1 MKPPT
6 LYGGFFV
13 YDTWIGHS
21 LLRAVSGRHWWIL
34 PIATGGLRRL
44 GPPKENKMQSFSLI
58 ISRTGATAIAGAL
71 LTMATCVSVQAADTV
86 RVRGT
91 VESLDGK
98 TLSVKTREGTDA
110 RIMLK
115 DGWQVSSVAKAS
127 VDDIKPGDYVG
138 IASLPTADGGD
149 GALEVLIF
157 PAAMKG
163 TGEGSFAWDLKPN
176 STMTN
181 ATVADAVKS
190 VDGRTVT
197 VNYKGKEKKIS
208 IPDGTP
214 IVTFAPA
221 TVADIK
227 AGATVFVPSE
237 KAADGS
243 MSSGRVV
250 VGTNGVV
257 PPM

>member
-1 MKPPT
+1 M
-6 LYGGFFV
+6 
-13 YDTWIGHS
+13 
-21 LLRAVSGRHWWIL
+21 
-34 PIATGGLRRL
+34 ATGGLRRL
-44 GPPKENKMQSFSLI
+44 GLKETNMRSFSNTCTI
-58 ISRTGATAIAGAL
+58 AITSTV
-71 LTMATCVSVQAADTV
+71 LTIATCLAAQAADAV

-91 VESLDGK
+91 VESLDGA
-98 TLSVKTREGTDA
+98 TLSVKTREGA
-110 RIMLK
+110 NAKIMLK

-138 IASLPTADGGD
+138 IASLPTASGGD

-163 TGEGSFAWDLKPN
+163 TGEGSYAWDLKPN
-176 STMTN
+176 SSMTN

-190 VDGRTVT
+190 VDGRTLT
-197 VNYKGKEKKIS
+197 VAYKGKEKKIS

-214 IVTFAPA
+214 VVTFAPA
-221 TVADIK
+221 TVSDIQ

-237 KAADGS
+237 KATDGAL
-243 MSSGRVV
+243 SSGRVV

>member
-1 MKPPT
+1 MLSISK
-6 LYGGFFV
+6 V
-13 YDTWIGHS
+13 
-21 LLRAVSGRHWWIL
+21 
-34 PIATGGLRRL
+34 
-44 GPPKENKMQSFSLI
+44 
-58 ISRTGATAIAGAL
+58 ISRTGTSVIAGTL
-71 LTMATCVSVQAADTV
+71 LAMSAGFAAQAADQV

-98 TLSVKTREGTDA
+98 TLSVKTREGTGA
-110 RIMLK
+110 KIMLK
-115 DGWQVSSVAKAS
+115 DDWKVSSVAKAS
-127 VDDIKPGDYVG
+127 VDDIKPGDFVG

-163 TGEGSFAWDLKPN
+163 TGEGSYAWDLKP
-176 STMTN
+176 SSSMTN

-197 VNYKGKEKKIS
+197 VAYKGKEKKIA

-214 IVTFAPA
+214 VVTFAPA
-221 TVADIK
+221 VVADIK

-243 MSSGRVV
+243 MSSSRVV